1 MGVTRLSAAHLIVE
15 VLFLGSGVHVARV
28 EALLGVHDV
37 LSTIL
42 QIQDMTRAILLTL
55 TEGIAPNIEVCLGS
69 MLRV

>member
-15 VLFLGSGVHVARV
+15 VLFLRSGVHVARV

-42 QIQDMTRAILLTL
+42 QIQDMTCAILLTL
-55 TEGIAPNIEVCLGS
+55 TEGISPNIEVCLGS